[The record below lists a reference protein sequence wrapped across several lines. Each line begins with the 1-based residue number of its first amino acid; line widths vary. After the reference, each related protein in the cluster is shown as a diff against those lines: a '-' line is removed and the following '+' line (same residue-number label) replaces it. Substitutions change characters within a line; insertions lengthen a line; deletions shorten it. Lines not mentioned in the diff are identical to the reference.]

1 MEQMALILI
10 EQNKLEEAKQLLMQI
25 VEDSETSGS
34 LYRRSNQLLIA
45 LGRDLSDK

>member
-1 MEQMALILI
+1 MALILI
-10 EQNKLEEAKQLLMQI
+10 DQDKPKEAIQILNQL

-45 LGRDLSDK
+45 LGGNLGDK